1 MNLITFFNLRLG
13 IVERSGYARAVSFP
27 LSLVGASSGG
37 AWTGGS
43 GPHRSMTHPPKKRQV
58 HRTNRVVESPNPF
71 LPPWGES

>member
-43 GPHRSMTHPPKKRQV
+43 GPHRSMTHPPKKRRQLL
-58 HRTNRVVESPNPF
+58 RANRNTGTTPTLWES
-71 LPPWGES
+71 